1 MNKFFKDN
9 LLAILN
15 ITVSIISVI
24 FLLFTKL
31 SENVIYLMMIS
42 VFIGWVIPYIVPLIT
57 GLSLLNKSHYKLS
70 LVFNIVSL
78 LLCIMLLVFTIRLF
92 DKKFMVFL
100 IEYSIFILLHIINI
114 IYYIK
119 YLKKHPNLEYK
130 KIKKIKKE
138 NNGIIV

>member
-9 LLAILN
+9 LLSILN
-15 ITVSIISVI
+15 IIVSIISII

-31 SENVIYLMMIS
+31 SENVIYLMM
-42 VFIGWVIPYIVPLIT
+42 IPYIVPLIT